1 MKRWKM
7 PVRLEEDAIGAYV
20 EYGDAIQAIEE
31 AHQSYGGLPSKCDE
45 LQRERDHA
53 NMTCDAAAGKIK
65 ELEARVKE
73 LEAKVMAEAMLR
85 KGGA

>member
-1 MKRWKM
+1 MARCKH
-7 PVRLEEDAIGAYV
+7 G
-20 EYGDAIQAIEE
+20 
-31 AHQSYGGLPSKCDE
+31 YGGDGRCPD
-45 LQRERDHA
+45 
-53 NMTCDAAAGKIK
+53 CDAERIA